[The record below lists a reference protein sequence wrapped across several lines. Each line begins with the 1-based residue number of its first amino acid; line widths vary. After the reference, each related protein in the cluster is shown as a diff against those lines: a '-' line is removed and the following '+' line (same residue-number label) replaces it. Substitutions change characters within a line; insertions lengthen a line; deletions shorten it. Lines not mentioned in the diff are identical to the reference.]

1 MRSRSVRDVQ
11 ALKPAAVRA
20 YAQQYFSVERMV
32 QDYLALY
39 REMFDEAALV
49 KDGDIERQ
57 AAA

>member
-1 MRSRSVRDVQ
+1 M
-11 ALKPAAVRA
+11 KPAGIRA

-39 REMFDEAALV
+39 RELYDEVAI
-49 KDGDIERQ
+49 IEDTDFGRQ

>member
-1 MRSRSVRDVQ
+1 MRSARVRDVE
-11 ALKPAAVRA
+11 AIKPAAVRA

-39 REMFDEAALV
+39 RELFDEVAIV
-49 KDGDIERQ
+49 EDSDFGRQ

>member
-1 MRSRSVRDVQ
+1 VQQVQ

-39 REMFDEAALV
+39 REMIEEAGLV
-49 KDGDIERQ
+49 KDSGGFEEQ